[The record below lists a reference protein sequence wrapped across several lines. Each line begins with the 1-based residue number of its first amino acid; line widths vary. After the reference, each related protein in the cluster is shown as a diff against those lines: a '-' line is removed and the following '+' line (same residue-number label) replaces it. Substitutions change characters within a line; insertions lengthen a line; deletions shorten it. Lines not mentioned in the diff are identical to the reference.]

1 MDEVNDL
8 LYLANQMGL
17 ITGLFEQ
24 TLHNRTKCSTWNA
37 IQESHMQRG
46 NENVIELHDI
56 RGMMILLSIGLS
68 AALLTFIIELILHS
82 KKIKRQVVNDIML
95 KIQSAHILLIGR
107 KACYRPSHPH
117 VGKIYHGQREQ
128 DGG

>member
-37 IQESHMQRG
+37 IQESHMQRE

-68 AALLTFIIELILHS
+68 AALLTFIIELIMHS
-82 KKIKRQVVNDIML
+82 KKIKRQVVYDIML

-107 KACYRPSHPH
+107 KA
-117 VGKIYHGQREQ
+117 
-128 DGG
+128 